1 MRNRLV
7 CISAA
12 LAAVTLMVTGA
23 CGAAPGNGPADRPA
37 LTAVNPYG
45 GDRASEGQPV
55 RGGTLRVAMDRDAVS
70 FDPAVQN
77 ANQAASVVYDSLMRL
92 TAEGKTEPF
101 VAQSMESP
109 DNGLTWRMGLRPGVR
124 FQDGTDLDANAVV
137 VNVQR
142 HIDRVAS
149 PAHQF
154 AERIRSMRV
163 VDPLTVEFTLIE
175 PMGEFPTVFALS
187 YSAGTLGMLLSPAAI
202 QKYGADVGAHP
213 VGVGPFRLVDWV
225 RDSHITFVRNE
236 DYWQAGLPY
245 LDGIE
250 FRPLP
255 DTDTRFASIANGDVD
270 YVYGGYY
277 QELSRALGNPDLK
290 VYYGPGS
297 GGERLQFNHAAAPF
311 DDRRMREAIVRAI
324 DLRALSVSQ
333 YGGQMIAAD
342 SLFDPASP
350 YHTQAASEAWPTF
363 DLDEARRL
371 VEAYRADG
379 GNPDF
384 TFKTTTT
391 RTAFAEFMQAQ
402 MAAIGIDMQVKQY
415 DLAQFSSA
423 VVQGGDFQLT
433 TYVGSIDTPYPV
445 VANMLHSNGSA
456 NYGKYSNPEVDR
468 LLDEA
473 AVTTDEATRTRD
485 YQQVELL
492 SGRDLAVAWYSR
504 NYSSNITRKE
514 VKGVYRY
521 MTSGV
526 WYERVWLDRR
536 G

>member
-1 MRNRLV
+1 MAV
-7 CISAA
+7 A
-12 LAAVTLMVTGA
+12 LILTGA
-23 CGAAPGNGPADRPA
+23 CGAAPGNDPADRPA

-55 RGGTLRVAMDRDAVS
+55 RGGTLRVGMDRDAVS

-92 TAEGKTEPF
+92 TPEGRAEPF
-101 VAQSMESP
+101 VAQSMQSP

-142 HIDRVAS
+142 HIDRAAS
-149 PAHQF
+149 PAHRF
-154 AERIRSMRV
+154 AERIRAMRV
-163 VDPLTVEFTLIE
+163 VDPLTVEFTLTE

-187 YSAGTLGMLLSPAAI
+187 YSAGTLGMVVSPAAL
-202 QKYGADVGAHP
+202 QRYGDDVGAHP
-213 VGVGPFRLVDWV
+213 VGVGPFKLEEWV
-225 RDSHITFVRNE
+225 RDSHITFVRND
-236 DYWQAGLPY
+236 DYWQEGLPY

-255 DTDTRFASIANGDVD
+255 DTDTRFASITNGDVD
-270 YVYGGYY
+270 YIYGGYY
-277 QELSRALGNPDLK
+277 QELSRALENPDLK

-297 GGERLQFNHAAAPF
+297 GGERLQFNHSTAPF

-333 YGGQMIAAD
+333 YGGQMISAD
-342 SLFDPASP
+342 SLFDSSSP
-350 YHTQAASEAWPTF
+350 YHTQAASDAWPTF
-363 DLDEARRL
+363 DLAKAREL
-371 VEAYRADG
+371 VDAYRADG
-379 GNPDF
+379 GDPDF
-384 TFKTTTT
+384 TFKTTNT
-391 RTAFAEFMQAQ
+391 RTAFAEFIQAQ
-402 MAAIGIDMQVKQY
+402 MAAIGINMQVQQY

-423 VVQGGDFQLT
+423 VMQGGDFQLT
-433 TYVGSIDTPYPV
+433 TYLGSIDTPYPV
-445 VANMLHSNGSA
+445 VANMLHSGGSA

-473 AVTTDEATRTRD
+473 AVTTDEATRTRA

-492 SGRDLAVAWYSR
+492 SGQDLALAWYSR

-514 VKGVYRY
+514 VNGVYRY

-526 WYERVWLDRR
+526 WYERVWLASR